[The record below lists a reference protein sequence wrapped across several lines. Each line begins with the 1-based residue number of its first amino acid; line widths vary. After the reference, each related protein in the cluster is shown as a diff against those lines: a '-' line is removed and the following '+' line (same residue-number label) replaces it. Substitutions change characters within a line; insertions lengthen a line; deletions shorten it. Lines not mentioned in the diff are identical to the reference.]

1 MNTDSNAASNSA
13 SPTDATSIPEV
24 HIYVLLDRSGS
35 MQSIASDVVGG
46 FNRLLADQQADG
58 ADARMTLVQF
68 DSNDPQEVIADAIP
82 IAEMV
87 GLDASTF
94 VPRGGT
100 PLLDA
105 TGRLMATAT
114 ALVAQRTAD
123 SLPAEEILFVSI
135 TDGHE
140 NCSGEQTLA
149 SIKQLVDAHSAA
161 GWTFVFLSAALDVY
175 SEASSMGMDQRSTQ
189 SWVGDSA
196 GTGRAFDSLSVST
209 RSHRRK
215 VRNSEFFDK
224 GDFFEG
230 EKPAED
236 DRTDRE

>member
-1 MNTDSNAASNSA
+1 MNTDSNAASNSD
-13 SPTDATSIPEV
+13 TTSIPEV

-87 GLDASTF
+87 GLDASNF

-114 ALVAQRTAD
+114 ARVAQRT
-123 SLPAEEILFVSI
+123 
-135 TDGHE
+135 
-140 NCSGEQTLA
+140 
-149 SIKQLVDAHSAA
+149 
-161 GWTFVFLSAALDVY
+161 
-175 SEASSMGMDQRSTQ
+175 
-189 SWVGDSA
+189 
-196 GTGRAFDSLSVST
+196 
-209 RSHRRK
+209 
-215 VRNSEFFDK
+215 
-224 GDFFEG
+224 
-230 EKPAED
+230 
-236 DRTDRE
+236 